1 MPEIM
6 VIAPHYEIS
15 DIIAEMDFPSEEAG
29 AVVARMEQGVLAAR
43 AAVEAG
49 ARVLVSRGLTYRM
62 ISEAIPRIPCVEI
75 KVSGYDVL
83 RAYLTAQATGSRIAV
98 VDRMEVVDGFSSLE
112 SILDIS
118 TPAIKIVLKTGQ
130 DVRDAV
136 NSAIQSGAGCIVG
149 NLAVL
154 QEAEKRLCI
163 GVLLRSG
170 QESVRSAMYTAQ
182 IILARLRLQE
192 TNARQI
198 DTIINT
204 VEYGILAI
212 DIHGQVTAVNSEA
225 KRLMKMDRE
234 GKNHEQQLIK
244 RMLSAINAGGKRT
257 GLVERFGPQ
266 TEVVI
271 NFHPIVIQN
280 STVGLVATLQELRQL
295 QAIEQKTRRE
305 LVRRGR
311 VAKHSFHD
319 IQTCVPSMR
328 RVIDDAILFAAY
340 DAPLLILGETGVGKE
355 YFAHA
360 VHQSS
365 RRKNG
370 PFIAVNCAS
379 IPESI
384 LESELFGHSEGAF
397 TGARRGGKMGLFEQ
411 AHGGTIFL
419 DEIGEMLEQC
429 QVRLLRVLQE
439 YEVYRLGDN
448 RTIPVDIRVV
458 AATNRDLWTLVKDKK
473 FREDLYYRLEAFT
486 IEVPPLR
493 ERKPDI
499 EMYVHQFIRHFSA
512 LYSNAVSDISAEAL
526 EIVKSY
532 NWPGNIRELQNII
545 GRLVALATSSSISA
559 EEVTR
564 ILKHRI
570 TSQPTGNGLRAAETA
585 IILQTLRETGG
596 NKQHAAERLGISRAT
611 LWRRLK
617 SNSPE

>member
-1 MPEIM
+1 MPEIV
-6 VIAPHYEIS
+6 VIAPHFEIS
-15 DIIAEMDFPSEEAG
+15 DIVAEMNLPSSEA
-29 AVVARMEQGVLAAR
+29 ACVLARMEQGVLAAR
-43 AAVEAG
+43 AAVDAG

-62 ISEAIPRIPCVEI
+62 IADAIPRIPCVEI

-83 RAYLTAQATGSRIAV
+83 RASLQASSTGKLTAV
-98 VDRMEVVDGFSSLE
+98 VDRMEVIDGFTSIE
-112 SILDIS
+112 SILGLPS
-118 TPAIKIVLKTGQ
+118 PPLKIALNTGQ
-130 DVRDAV
+130 DIRDAV
-136 NSAIQSGAGCIVG
+136 NCAIQAGAECIVG
-149 NLAVL
+149 NQAIV
-154 QEAEKRLCI
+154 QEAERRSCSGIL
-163 GVLLRSG
+163 VRSG

-192 TNARQI
+192 TSARQI

-212 DIHGQVTAVNSEA
+212 DTHGQVTAINSEA
-225 KRLMKMDRE
+225 RRLLQLDRD
-234 GKNHEQQLIK
+234 GKNHEALLIK
-244 RMLSAINAGGKRT
+244 RMLTGIHSGEKRT

-280 STVGLVATLQELRQL
+280 SAVGLVATLQELRQL
-295 QAIEQKTRRE
+295 QDIEQKTRRE

-311 VAKHSFHD
+311 VAKHSFQD
-319 IQTCVPSMR
+319 IQTLVPAMR
-328 RVIDDAILFAAY
+328 RVLDDAVRFSSY

-360 VHQSS
+360 VHQAS

-458 AATNRDLWTLVKDKK
+458 AATNRDLWSLVKNKK
-473 FREDLYYRLEAFT
+473 FREDLYYRLEAFS
-486 IEVPPLR
+486 IEIPPLR
-493 ERKPDI
+493 ERKADI
-499 EMYVHQFIRHFSA
+499 EMFVNQFIRHFNR
-512 LYSNAVSDISAEAL
+512 LYSTSVNDISPDAL
-526 EIVKSY
+526 ALIKSY
-532 NWPGNIRELQNII
+532 DWPGNIRELQNIV
-545 GRLVALATSSSISA
+545 GRLVALASGSSISA
-559 EEVTR
+559 DEVHHC
-564 ILKHRI
+564 LKHRM
-570 TSQPTGNGLRAAETA
+570 TDANSENGLRAAETA

-596 NKQHAAERLGISRAT
+596 NKQKTAELLGISRAT
-611 LWRRLK
+611 LWRKLR
-617 SNSPE
+617 SPNN